1 PFTCWT
7 NPDVSPL
14 TQNFWRERL
23 QNVTRPLDTVRST
36 ASRFI
41 YPTIKTSPFSASC
54 TTAGIR
60 PLASNFKPC
69 GTCTNNVSFLPI
81 PPSPSLA
88 ALTTGRC
95 APASLR
101 RGSKSAGVDV
111 SLPLPVGR
119 GPGGGGSIPHADA
132 SRGQI
137 GFDLGDSVVAVVNHR
152 GDEGGVGLA
161 CGDGLETVLRRACAP
176 GGDDRNLHPFGN
188 GAGQF
193 QVVADLRPV
202 PIHAGQQ
209 DLARAQRFRLL

>member
-69 GTCTNNVSFLPI
+69 GTCTNNVSSYLTY

-88 ALTTGRC
+88 ARS
-95 APASLR
+95 SLR
-101 RGSKSAGVDV
+101 RESKSAGVDC
-111 SLPLPVGR
+111 LAPTPRGEGTGGR
-119 GPGGGGSIPHADA
+119 SIPNADA
-132 SRGQI
+132 ARGQI
-137 GFDLGDSVVAVVNHR
+137 GFD
-152 GDEGGVGLA
+152 
-161 CGDGLETVLRRACAP
+161 
-176 GGDDRNLHPFGN
+176 
-188 GAGQF
+188 
-193 QVVADLRPV
+193 
-202 PIHAGQQ
+202 
-209 DLARAQRFRLL
+209 